1 MTTFRLRKAIQFVH
15 SFSQCFL
22 TGILVALV
30 LSNVNFVAAANNG
43 TAIPVLCGR
52 ENKTQGILNKRHDLM
67 NVAVCYYAAKEIE
80 QTLAVY
86 NEILN
91 KFPNY
96 SYVKVNLRLFLSGN
110 LDKALLFLESY
121 IESVGGMYGNSK
133 LRDNNAIEKWTTV
146 CFQFTISV

>member
-1 MTTFRLRKAIQFVH
+1 
-15 SFSQCFL
+15 
-22 TGILVALV
+22 
-30 LSNVNFVAAANNG
+30 
-43 TAIPVLCGR
+43 
-52 ENKTQGILNKRHDLM
+52 M

-110 LDKALLFLESY
+110 LHKALLFLESY